1 MKNDDFAIQKG
12 NPGAILNKDI
22 DGLRTYKDKR
32 KQQQQT
38 EEKINEVEFL
48 KEDINSMKNDLSD
61 LKNLLLKVLE
71 NDKR

>member
-1 MKNDDFAIQKG
+1 MKNNDFVIQKG

-22 DGLRTYKDKR
+22 DGLWAYKEKR

-38 EEKINEVEFL
+38 EEKLNEINSL
-48 KEDINSMKNDLSD
+48 KEDVNSMKNDLSD

>member
-22 DGLRTYKDKR
+22 EGLRAYKERR
-32 KQQQQT
+32 KQHQ
-38 EEKINEVEFL
+38 ENKEKFDEVNSL
-48 KEDINSMKNDLSD
+48 KEDVHSIKNDLSD

>member
-1 MKNDDFAIQKG
+1 MKKDDFAIQKG

-48 KEDINSMKNDLSD
+48 KEDINSMKNDLND

>member
-1 MKNDDFAIQKG
+1 MKNNDFVIQKG

-22 DGLRTYKDKR
+22 DGLRAYKEKR

-38 EEKINEVEFL
+38 EEKLNEINSL
-48 KEDINSMKNDLSD
+48 KEDVNSMKNDLSD

>member
-12 NPGAILNKDI
+12 NPGAILNKDLE
-22 DGLRTYKDKR
+22 GLRAYKEKR
-32 KQQQQT
+32 KQHQET
-38 EEKINEVEFL
+38 KGKFDEVSSL
-48 KEDINSMKNDLSD
+48 KEDVNSMKNDLSD